1 MDMIL
6 VYTKQGQQEQ
16 NHVNVVR
23 QFQALKKLAFCHAGV
38 SLYSRYFR
46 LGWQMQAWRGA
57 ED

>member
-23 QFQALKKLAFCHAGV
+23 QFQALKKLAFCHTGI
-38 SLYSRYFR
+38 SLYSRYFT
-46 LGWQMQAWRGA
+46 LGWQMQPWRGA